1 MLASCEAARAY
12 DLDRRKR
19 IDALIM
25 QQIRENQNF
34 INVRERKYNG
44 ND

>member
-1 MLASCEAARAY
+1 MLASCGAARAY
-12 DLDRRKR
+12 DLDRHKR
-19 IDALIM
+19 INAVIM

-34 INVRERKYNG
+34 VNVKERKYNG

>member
-1 MLASCEAARAY
+1 MLASCVAERAY

-19 IDALIM
+19 INALIM
-25 QQIRENQNF
+25 QQIRENQNL
-34 INVRERKYNG
+34 INVKERKYHG

>member
-1 MLASCEAARAY
+1 MLALCGAAHAY
-12 DLDRRKR
+12 DLDKRKR

-34 INVRERKYNG
+34 INVKERKYNG
-44 ND
+44 NN

>member
-1 MLASCEAARAY
+1 MLASCGAARAY

-19 IDALIM
+19 INALIM

-34 INVRERKYNG
+34 TNIKERKHNG
-44 ND
+44 KN

>member
-1 MLASCEAARAY
+1 MLASCGAARVY

-19 IDALIM
+19 INAVIM
-25 QQIRENQNF
+25 QQIRENQNL
-34 INVRERKYNG
+34 INVKERKYNG